1 MLRQLKTLARAG
13 APGTPVQNAWGLLR
27 SEMKRR
33 QARIAFRRR
42 RRPPFLPSGMLI
54 ALMRSDYRP
63 PDAVRY
69 DPDGLV
75 LRAEEKLA
83 QMQAR
88 LPLAQCRT
96 CGTGLLGRDGPRR
109 LARRGHVA

>member
-1 MLRQLKTLARAG
+1 
-13 APGTPVQNAWGLLR
+13 
-27 SEMKRR
+27 MKRR
-33 QARIAFRRR
+33 QARIAFEGATTG
-42 RRPPFLPSGMLI
+42 PSFLPPGMLI

-83 QMQAR
+83 QIQAR

-96 CGTGLLGRDGPRR
+96 CVELGCWDGMV
-109 LARRGHVA
+109 LAALAKRGHLAYGADVSR